1 MILLYQSIPIFSSV
15 LDYGCRI
22 PLATSADSL
31 IRTLQSHLSWKL
43 VDRRILRIGMLNG
56 IHDCLTDKQRTVFR
70 MLRPPV
76 NQCFVIGCLVSYLPI
91 NLRNVIINPSFT
103 CPKQYVGIKII
114 IVLQTICV
122 AAQRICF
129 LIAVNTERA
138 DSELHPR
145 LDAPYC
151 FMKFL
156 DQDIHVATTPVRLI
170 TETASVTGKA
180 RIVREIDSLDRIR
193 IEIIVHVDSIYIVTG
208 YNIGNNLA
216 DMLTA
221 FGKCRIKID
230 LITISDKPFRMFMI
244 NMCRCQLILQ

>member
-1 MILLYQSIPIFSSV
+1 MILLYQGIPIFSSV

-43 VDRRILRIGMLNG
+43 VDRRVLRIGMLNG

-114 IVLQTICV
+114 IFTL
-122 AAQRICF
+122 
-129 LIAVNTERA
+129 
-138 DSELHPR
+138 PR
-145 LDAPYC
+145 RQSAL
-151 FMKFL
+151 L
-156 DQDIHVATTPVRLI
+156 L
-170 TETASVTGKA
+170 
-180 RIVREIDSLDRIR
+180 
-193 IEIIVHVDSIYIVTG
+193 
-208 YNIGNNLA
+208 
-216 DMLTA
+216 
-221 FGKCRIKID
+221 
-230 LITISDKPFRMFMI
+230 KPPP
-244 NMCRCQLILQ
+244 